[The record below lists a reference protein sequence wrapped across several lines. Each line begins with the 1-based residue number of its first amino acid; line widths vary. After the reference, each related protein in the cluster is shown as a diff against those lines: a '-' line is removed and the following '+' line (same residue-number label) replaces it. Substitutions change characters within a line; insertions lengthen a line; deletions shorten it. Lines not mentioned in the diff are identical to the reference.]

1 MKISKTGLDLIEE
14 FEGGPYL
21 NAYRDPIGIWT
32 IGYGHTKGV
41 YAGQRITKAQA
52 EEFLKE
58 DAGDAEAAVNKYMS
72 KYHFNQ
78 NQYDAL
84 VSFAFNIG
92 SIDQLTANGT
102 RTIKEISLAIPL
114 YNKAGGGVLPGLVRR
129 RAAEQKLFN
138 SISENTG
145 SNTESNN
152 ESNSDSNT
160 GSNNEVINS
169 EEYDMPL
176 IRRGSSGKAVK
187 IWQIIV
193 GATIDGIFGQNT
205 EAATKR
211 FQERNNLEVDGIVG
225 PKTWKAGLESIG

>member
-1 MKISKTGLDLIEE
+1 MKISKTGLELIEE

-21 NAYRDPIGIWT
+21 YAYRDPIGIWT

-41 YAGQRITKAQA
+41 YADQIITKAQA

-58 DAGDAEAAVNKYMS
+58 DVADAEANVNTWMD

-84 VSFAFNIG
+84 VSFAFNVG
-92 SIDQLTANGT
+92 SIDQLTGYGR
-102 RTIKEISLAIPL
+102 RTISEISDKITA
-114 YNKAGGGVLPGLVRR
+114 YNRAGVEILPGLVRR

-138 SISENTG
+138 TPIDNTN
-145 SNTESNN
+145 NTNN
-152 ESNSDSNT
+152 TNNT
-160 GSNNEVINS
+160 DNEVINNKDNS

-193 GATIDGIFGQNT
+193 GTTIDGIFGQNT

-225 PKTWKAGLESIG
+225 PKSWKAGLESIG